1 MYFPLHDQLNLP
13 AVIERIVPGQL
24 HPDGRRYLP
33 QILLRPYGTD
43 MLLGVVDRH
52 HRVAAAS
59 AGQAGVARLV
69 CAMGVVRAQTPPYRL
84 GLEPAPG
91 WRGGACFDPHILGR
105 VQSIAVWE
113 PANGPLAQATVYS
126 ELSLD
131 LGLGLV
137 GLRAN
142 LDPAALAAT
151 TLTPGDYLG
160 LTRTR
165 IDILSFTPCVP

>member
-1 MYFPLHDQLNLP
+1 MHFPLHDHLNLP
-13 AVIERIVPGQL
+13 CVIEQIVPGKP

-43 MLLGVVDRH
+43 MLIGVVDRH

-59 AGQAGVARLV
+59 SGQAGQARLV
-69 CAMGVVRAQTPPYRL
+69 CAMGAVRAQTPPYRL
-84 GLEPAPG
+84 GLEHGPG

-105 VQSIAVWE
+105 VHSIATWE
-113 PANGPLAQATVYS
+113 PAGGPLAQATVYS

-131 LGLGLV
+131 LGMGLV

-142 LDPAALAAT
+142 LDPAALTAT
-151 TLTPGDYLG
+151 TLAPGDYLE
-160 LTRTR
+160 LTHAR
-165 IDILSFTPCVP
+165 IDILSFTPSAP